1 MSLGNMEQRTA
12 GMKRQ
17 AKELI
22 EQAYHRGYAEGYSRA
37 ENDYYAKT
45 EDDRQSSYEL
55 GSNMAWD
62 AARKLIS
69 MNYIECNKVLS
80 DGVLTVETVDDIFIK
95 YTAPEVIEKIHKY
108 EETQKQKADE
118 EICVGDEVILNANSS
133 YDANTKA
140 IVIVNDNS
148 TRYPYNVL
156 GPNGDTEWIDRDS
169 IDRKTGRTFL
179 EIVEV
184 LKKLK
189 ESK

>member
-1 MSLGNMEQRTA
+1 MGLGSMEQRTA

-22 EQAYHRGYAEGYSRA
+22 EQSYLRGYKAGYSKA
-37 ENDYYAKT
+37 ETDYHANT

-55 GSNMAWD
+55 GSNMAWE
-62 AARKLIS
+62 AARKLVS

-95 YTAPEVIEKIHKY
+95 YTASEAIEKIQAYAEQK
-108 EETQKQKADE
+108 KQKEDE

-156 GPNGDTEWIDRDS
+156 GPDGETEWVDLDAIDG
-169 IDRKTGRTFL
+169 KTGHTFP
-179 EIVEV
+179 EIVEA
-184 LKKLK
+184 LEKLR
-189 ESK
+189 S